1 MKAQLP
7 KAFHAVA
14 GIAML
19 LAMPALACSF
29 DISFNS
35 EFEPG
40 KDRLAASEVRRMAE
54 WLIDSPGK
62 YENQKEF
69 HIFLYAAPGL
79 GVSQALAHRRASHLQ
94 HWLTTLRVPE
104 SNISVEVGRYR
115 PGVTY
120 EPLNFAQV
128 DFMPGCPH
136 PCCPGMV
143 PIVK

>member
-1 MKAQLP
+1 MT
-7 KAFHAVA
+7 
-14 GIAML
+14 ML
-19 LAMPALACSF
+19 ANSALACSF
-29 DISFNS
+29 VIAFNTQ
-35 EFEPG
+35 FETSAS
-40 KDRLAASEVRRMAE
+40 RLPASEVRRLAE
-54 WLIDSPGK
+54 WLIDEPGR

-79 GVSQALAHRRASHLQ
+79 GVSRALAHRRASHLQ

-104 SNISVEVGRYR
+104 SKISVEVGRYR